1 MKYLIYNQNE
11 TQQTKIQ
18 KQEIL
23 YFLAS
28 DQSDQW
34 DPTSQDEHGGVAVTF
49 ESSWSQTVVRYVRPG
64 SEFTPGWEPDRPTVC
79 SSLRVRPML
88 RSRPIVKL
96 MFHWFKLGR
105 ADVSVGLSFTV
116 CFFFY
121 SRLLQI
127 RSQTQKKKEVVWEI
141 CTKTKQEVTPFCFC
155 CFWQRRWKDF
165 QSCLINEIHIR
176 LMTSSALIDK

>member
-1 MKYLIYNQNE
+1 MKYLIYNQNS
-11 TQQTKIQ
+11 TDQNTKTGDS
-18 KQEIL
+18 L
-23 YFLAS
+23 FSGLRPVRPVRS
-28 DQSDQW
+28 DQSGRTLRSRSNIWIQVEVKLLW
-34 DPTSQDEHGGVAVTF
+34 
-49 ESSWSQTVVRYVRPG
+49 YVRPG
-64 SEFTPGWEPDRPTVC
+64 SEFTPGWEPDGPTVC

-116 CFFFY
+116 FFFFY

-165 QSCLINEIHIR
+165 QSCLIHEIHIR